1 VKILDKYLLKI
12 FLITFTTVFV
22 ILFFIFILQTVW
34 LFISEL
40 AGKDLDFILVLKFLL
55 FSMPR
60 IVPLVLPLSV
70 LLASI
75 MTFGSLA
82 ENYEFAAMKSSG
94 ISFQRTMRSIT
105 IFILFLSVISFFF
118 ANNVIPYA
126 EYKFINFRRN
136 IAQVKPAMAI
146 AEGQF
151 SEVGNYTIKVEKKLG
166 EKGNFLEGVTIHRK
180 LDNGEGS
187 TTVIKAEKGELVSSE
202 NSNTLKLILTKGNY
216 YEDIIPKQYEKRN
229 KIPFAKGTFKKDV
242 INIDLSKLNQ
252 DNMQS
257 VDISN
262 TNTMLNVS
270 ELSFTIDSLNKNY
283 KKDLK
288 SYAENIYLRTGVAN
302 SYYPNPIALPT
313 KKINGNDFLK
323 NLTKIQKIGIF
334 NIAENNIEN
343 TSFTIDTSIF
353 EMESKAKN
361 INSHWIA
368 LYDKFMIAFSCIL
381 MFFIGAPLG
390 SIIRKGGLGLPIVF
404 AVAIFIIFHFINTFG
419 KRVAQENQM
428 PAFIGVWM
436 SSMILTPLAL
446 LLTYRAINDI
456 GGMISFDGLLVPI
469 QKILAKFETK
479 KEVKKPIVIIDINN
493 YKIIEDEEFNILK
506 EYSDNVLINIFK
518 NSEQFNYS
526 YDYRAKAIKILDS
539 RGITQEQLLAENN
552 FENVNYKKLQE
563 NISLYYSSVKV
574 TLLVYLI
581 TIITSL
587 VMNNNP
593 SLGFFLL
600 FGISAVIFYISLYQS
615 QKKID
620 EIGNTIGRKIEPGIE
635 LVFLVGFP
643 FFIFIYLYNNKVL
656 KEAIAEFRS

>member
-1 VKILDKYLLKI
+1 MKILDKYLLKT

-40 AGKDLDFILVLKFLL
+40 AGKDLDFILVIKFLL

-105 IFILFLSVISFFF
+105 AFILVLSIISFFF

-151 SEVGNYTIKVEKKLG
+151 SKVGNYTIKVEKKLG
-166 EKGNFLEGVTIHRK
+166 EKGNLLRGVTIHKK

-202 NSNTLKLILTKGNY
+202 SSNTLKLILTNGNY
-216 YEDIIPKQYEKRN
+216 YEDIIPKRYEQRN

-252 DNMQS
+252 TNMES
-257 VDISN
+257 VNLTNN
-262 TNTMLNVS
+262 TTMLNLS
-270 ELSFTIDSLNKNY
+270 ELRFTLDSLNKNY
-283 KKDLK
+283 KKDLH
-288 SYAENIYLRTGVAN
+288 SNIVNLYLRTGVGNNVYVAAYN
-302 SYYPNPIALPT
+302 TLIQKT
-313 KKINGNDFLK
+313 VVGNDFFKYLTENQKKEALK
-323 NLTKIQKIGIF
+323 
-334 NIAENNIEN
+334 IATSNIEN
-343 TSFTIDTSIF
+343 TSFSIDSTII
-353 EMESKAKN
+353 EMDSKAKN

-368 LYDKFMIAFSCIL
+368 IYDKFMIPFSCIL

-390 SIIRKGGLGLPIVF
+390 AIIRKGGLGLPIVF
-404 AVAIFIIFHFINTFG
+404 AIAIFITFHFINTFG
-419 KRVAQENQM
+419 QRVAQENGM
-428 PAFIGVWM
+428 PAFLGVWL
-436 SSMILTPLAL
+436 SSIILTPLAI

-456 GGMISFDGLLVPI
+456 GEVISFDGITIVF
-469 QKILAKFETK
+469 QKIAEYTKLNLLFSKSEIEEHKITYSTENSTKEQIESIQEDLSCYSKFSKITLILYFISICFSVVLFK
-479 KEVKKPIVIIDINN
+479 FNTPLLIIVMGLMILIFLYFIL
-493 YKIIEDEEFNILK
+493 KSQQIIENIASK
-506 EYSDNVLINIFK
+506 TN
-518 NSEQFNYS
+518 
-526 YDYRAKAIKILDS
+526 KI
-539 RGITQEQLLAENN
+539 
-552 FENVNYKKLQE
+552 
-563 NISLYYSSVKV
+563 
-574 TLLVYLI
+574 
-581 TIITSL
+581 
-587 VMNNNP
+587 
-593 SLGFFLL
+593 
-600 FGISAVIFYISLYQS
+600 
-615 QKKID
+615 
-620 EIGNTIGRKIEPGIE
+620 IEPGIMITL
-635 LVFLVGFP
+635 LVAFP
-643 FFIFIYLYNNKVL
+643 FYFLIYFFNKAALKKITNN
-656 KEAIAEFRS
+656 

>member
-1 VKILDKYLLKI
+1 MKILDKYLLKT

-40 AGKDLDFILVLKFLL
+40 AGKDLDFILVIKFLL

-105 IFILFLSVISFFF
+105 AFILVLSIISFFF

-151 SEVGNYTIKVEKKLG
+151 SKVGNYTIKVEKKLG
-166 EKGNFLEGVTIHRK
+166 EKGNLLRGVTIHKK

-202 NSNTLKLILTKGNY
+202 SSNTLKLILTNGNY
-216 YEDIIPKQYEKRN
+216 YEDIIPKRYEQRN

-252 DNMQS
+252 TNMES
-257 VDISN
+257 VNLTNN
-262 TNTMLNVS
+262 TTMLNLS
-270 ELSFTIDSLNKNY
+270 ELRFTLDSLNKNY
-283 KKDLK
+283 KKDLH
-288 SYAENIYLRTGVAN
+288 SNIVNLYLRTGVGNNVYVAAYN
-302 SYYPNPIALPT
+302 TLIQKT
-313 KKINGNDFLK
+313 VVGNDFFKYLTENQKKEALK
-323 NLTKIQKIGIF
+323 
-334 NIAENNIEN
+334 IATSNIEN
-343 TSFTIDTSIF
+343 TSFSIDSTII
-353 EMESKAKN
+353 EMDSKAKN

-368 LYDKFMIAFSCIL
+368 IYDKFMIPFSCIL

-390 SIIRKGGLGLPIVF
+390 AIIRKGGLGLPIVF
-404 AVAIFIIFHFINTFG
+404 AIAIFITFHFINTFG
-419 KRVAQENQM
+419 QRVAQENGM
-428 PAFIGVWM
+428 PAFLGVWL
-436 SSMILTPLAL
+436 SSIILTPLAI

-456 GGMISFDGLLVPI
+456 GEVISFDGITIVF
-469 QKILAKFETK
+469 QKIAEYTKLNLLFPKSEIEEHKITYSTENSTKEQIESIQEDLSSYSKFSKITLILYFISICFSVVLFK
-479 KEVKKPIVIIDINN
+479 FNTPLLIIVMGLMILIFLYFIL
-493 YKIIEDEEFNILK
+493 KSQQIIENIASK
-506 EYSDNVLINIFK
+506 TN
-518 NSEQFNYS
+518 
-526 YDYRAKAIKILDS
+526 KI
-539 RGITQEQLLAENN
+539 
-552 FENVNYKKLQE
+552 
-563 NISLYYSSVKV
+563 
-574 TLLVYLI
+574 
-581 TIITSL
+581 
-587 VMNNNP
+587 
-593 SLGFFLL
+593 
-600 FGISAVIFYISLYQS
+600 
-615 QKKID
+615 
-620 EIGNTIGRKIEPGIE
+620 IEPGIMITL
-635 LVFLVGFP
+635 LVAFP
-643 FFIFIYLYNNKVL
+643 FYFLIYFFNKAALKKITNN
-656 KEAIAEFRS
+656 

>member
-1 VKILDKYLLKI
+1 MKILDKYLLKT

-40 AGKDLDFILVLKFLL
+40 AGKDLDFILVIKFLL

-105 IFILFLSVISFFF
+105 AFILLLSVVSFFF

-146 AEGQF
+146 TEGQF

-166 EKGNFLEGVTIHRK
+166 EKGNFLEGVTIHKK

-202 NSNTLKLILTKGNY
+202 ASNTLKLVLTNGTY
-216 YEDIIPKQYEKRN
+216 YEDIIPKKYEERS

-242 INIDLSKLNQ
+242 ISIDLSKLNQ

-262 TNTMLNVS
+262 TNTMLNIN
-270 ELSFTIDSLNKNY
+270 ELRFTIDSLNKNY
-283 KKDLK
+283 KRDFK
-288 SYAENIYLRTGVAN
+288 SYTENIYLRTGATN
-302 SYYPNPIALPT
+302 SYYFNPAATPI
-313 KKINGNDFLK
+313 KKFKGTDLLK
-323 NLTKIQKIGIF
+323 VLTPIQKTEALKVAI
-334 NIAENNIEN
+334 NNVEN
-343 TSFTIDTSIF
+343 TSFSIDASKF
-353 EMESKAKN
+353 EMESKEKN

-368 LYDKFMIAFSCIL
+368 LFDKFMIAFSCIL

-390 SIIRKGGLGLPIVF
+390 AIIRKGGLGLPIVF

-428 PAFIGVWM
+428 SAFMGVWM
-436 SSMILTPLAL
+436 SSMVLTPLAV

-456 GGMISFDGLLVPI
+456 GGMISFDGVLDP
-469 QKILAKFETK
+469 
-479 KEVKKPIVIIDINN
+479 VKKLFNFNKQTEKDAANATQVEAIETIKEAQPVIYPALEIESHNN
-493 YKIIEDEEFNILK
+493 LNRLLLPVYFISLVAALFAYLYPTPLQI
-506 EYSDNVLINIFK
+506 
-518 NSEQFNYS
+518 
-526 YDYRAKAIKILDS
+526 
-539 RGITQEQLLAENN
+539 GLLATA
-552 FENVNYKKLQE
+552 VLAL
-563 NISLYYSSVKV
+563 LY
-574 TLLVYLI
+574 LVFKSQIL
-581 TIITSL
+581 
-587 VMNNNP
+587 
-593 SLGFFLL
+593 
-600 FGISAVIFYISLYQS
+600 ISAIASKTRQV
-615 QKKID
+615 
-620 EIGNTIGRKIEPGIE
+620 IEPGRFISL
-635 LVFLVGFP
+635 LVAFP
-643 FFIFIYLYNNKVL
+643 FYGLIYLYYNRIIKDLQSSKKHNH
-656 KEAIAEFRS
+656 